1 MKNII
6 HLVVAVVMSTMV
18 YGQESIERVPPAQT
32 DYETVYGPF
41 EDEICE
47 LCLEDGDYNIIDFL
61 SKDSNNISWGM
72 SYSVGS
78 NVEHTKDIQNNEYH
92 TTSITS
98 LTIFIGITKYIY
110 PFYSM
115 NIINYNSQDVFNIN
129 TAELERNYSIYGV
142 RVSPYQN
149 DKIQTY
155 IGYGV
160 GTAGAYMNVSEFQI
174 GALYNLHKFRDKINL
189 GVSVSGN
196 FGTLVEKENNSK
208 QSNNNISLGVF
219 FKF

>member
-47 LCLEDGDYNIIDFL
+47 LCLADGDYNIIDFL

-72 SYSVGS
+72 SYSLGKDFISS
-78 NVEHTKDIQNNEYH
+78 NELLKNGYDSKTLKSLNIFFGIVNYIDI
-92 TTSITS
+92 
-98 LTIFIGITKYIY
+98 
-110 PFYSM
+110 FYS
-115 NIINYNSQDVFNIN
+115 SN
-129 TAELERNYSIYGV
+129 TLSFQSPVNDYDYDRNYSIYGV
-142 RVSPYQN
+142 RVSPYQT
-149 DKIQTY
+149 DELKTY
-155 IGYGV
+155 IGYGF
-160 GTAGAYMNVSEFQI
+160 GTLDYNTNTSEFQI
-174 GALYNLHKFRDKINL
+174 GALYNLHKLRDRVNI
-189 GVSVSGN
+189 GICVSAN
-196 FGTLVEKENNSK
+196 FTQFIHTGIVIGSPMKSD
-208 QSNNNISLGVF
+208 NNISLGVF